1 MVSIEKIF
9 EKNNRLLILIMIVVE
24 RLITKL
30 PLFPFWSLSGID
42 ITLIILYNI
51 YLFIFLKAYRM
62 TEVGWA
68 AMVYLSESKSLS
80 NYKTVGRPVAGTEI
94 KVIDSEGKSLP
105 FNSIGEICIRGD
117 QVSPGYLN
125 TDKENQNTFT
135 SDGFLRTGDTGY
147 YDREGLFYIVGRY
160 KEMIKVEGILKFKFS
175 RKFLHKFF
183 KFSFKNFYR
192 LKDFLNLNLKVL
204 IIRLMER
211 KCLYSMFRKKL
222 LLN

>member
-1 MVSIEKIF
+1 
-9 EKNNRLLILIMIVVE
+9 
-24 RLITKL
+24 
-30 PLFPFWSLSGID
+30 
-42 ITLIILYNI
+42 
-51 YLFIFLKAYRM
+51 M

-94 KVIDSEGKSLP
+94 KIIDSEGKSLP

-175 RKFLHKFF
+175 RKFLHKFL